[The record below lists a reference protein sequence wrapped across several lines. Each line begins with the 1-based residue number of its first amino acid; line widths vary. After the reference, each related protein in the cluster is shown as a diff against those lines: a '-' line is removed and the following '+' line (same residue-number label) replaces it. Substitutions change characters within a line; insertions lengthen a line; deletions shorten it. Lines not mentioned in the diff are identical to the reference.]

1 MKIVVFGGAGDV
13 GSQAVAD
20 LALTPG
26 VDRVTIAD
34 KNRGAA
40 QALAD
45 RIGSGPVDIA
55 VTEVDAM
62 DPGAL
67 VDAMVGHD
75 VAASALGPFYI
86 FEARLVRA
94 ALAAGVDYASVC
106 DDYSAAEEVLR
117 DFDADARARGRT
129 IITGLGVSP
138 GLTNAVVALF
148 AERLDRVERV
158 DVSVYQPLSGGGA
171 EAVVRHVLF
180 IMTGKIAAWRGGRT
194 CRVAACSDRRLVEL
208 PRVGPVEVWNMGH
221 PEPVTVPRFIPGIEA
236 CNFYMGF
243 GRGARPLVAAARRN
257 IFANRWLT
265 EATVRGVGLVE
276 RLLPD
281 SAELPEGAVRIEVWG
296 QKNGAGAY
304 HMACGVGEM
313 RRATGL
319 SLAVGTVM
327 LGNRRLTSRDG
338 GVYAPEAC
346 LRPGEFLDE
355 LREKGL
361 AAYADLA
368 LTEPLR

>member
-20 LALTPG
+20 LAITPG
-26 VDRVTIAD
+26 VERVTIAD
-34 KNRGAA
+34 RNRDAA

-45 RIGSGPVDIA
+45 RIGSGAVDIA

-62 DPGAL
+62 DHGAL
-67 VDAMVGHD
+67 VDAMLGHD
-75 VAASALGPFYI
+75 VAASALGPFYV
-86 FEARLVRA
+86 FESRLVRA
-94 ALAAGVDYASVC
+94 AIAAGVDYTSVC
-106 DDYSAAEEVLR
+106 DDYSAAEEVMR
-117 DFDADARARGRT
+117 DFDASARESGRT

-148 AERLDRVERV
+148 AERLDRVKRV

-180 IMTGKIAAWRGGRT
+180 IMTGKIAAWRGGRA
-194 CRVAACSDRRLVEL
+194 CRVAACSDERFVEL
-208 PRVGPVEVWNMGH
+208 PRVGRAQVWNMGH
-221 PEPVTVPRFIPGIEA
+221 PEPVTVPRFIPGIEE

-265 EATVRGVGLVE
+265 EATVRAVGLVE
-276 RLLPD
+276 RLTPA

-296 QKNGAGAY
+296 EKNGADAY
-304 HMACGVGEM
+304 HMGCGVGEM

-327 LGNRRLTSRDG
+327 LGNRRLLTGEG

-346 LRPGEFLDE
+346 LRPAEFLGL

-361 AAYADLA
+361 AAYSDLE
-368 LTEPLR
+368 LTKPLL